1 MTKKEPDLRWQAIL
15 RFVYIT
21 TSKRADNGADK
32 IYLPFWKTRY
42 VDVIKTKQKQL
53 LHLFHISGRDNGGIR
68 QAQPNYWP
76 FNQEYHL
83 KQITISLNN
92 TQFCYNY
99 IKTHSNTK
107 IVKLWN
113 SSSVILFSI
122 YNNFVRPYCYCK

>member
-53 LHLFHISGRDNGGIR
+53 LHLFHISVRDNGGIR
-68 QAQPNYWP
+68 QAQPKVNP
-76 FNQEYHL
+76 ILSFQSRISSKIDHHL
-83 KQITISLNN
+83 PQQHPIL
-92 TQFCYNY
+92 QQL
-99 IKTHSNTK
+99 HQ
-107 IVKLWN
+107 N
-113 SSSVILFSI
+113 SQQHQ
-122 YNNFVRPYCYCK
+122 NR